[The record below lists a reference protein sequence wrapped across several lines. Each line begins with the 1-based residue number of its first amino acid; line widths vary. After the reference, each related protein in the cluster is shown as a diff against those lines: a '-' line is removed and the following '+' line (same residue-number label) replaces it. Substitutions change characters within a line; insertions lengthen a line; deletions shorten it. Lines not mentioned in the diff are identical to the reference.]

1 MASSPILA
9 VDPDIDDQ
17 ILDFCKGRSRLTPE
31 QVIRDIA
38 RIACIVNLVR
48 NGTLD
53 GKETVLCGGM
63 AMRCLDSPRMS
74 VFDGDTSSR
83 RVLDPDSLRTAISYD
98 DDEIEIT
105 AGPWQPGRDLITF
118 RPVDYTVRFSD
129 LPGAT
134 DEFSL
139 SVSSRGVEGAAQWK
153 TLNHR
158 YPFPVLAEDVLVP
171 IMDPDEILAEKVVAW
186 WLFGHAKHYNDV
198 AFLAARMLPSRRN
211 FNPDVRQSIRRLVEA
226 KLDRNRRVGRES
238 ERRVDAL
245 TEAEQIRRLEKP
257 DEHVDPRRGFNTLS
271 YLHGDPPSRAS
282 VVRMVQGV
290 AIPLLFG

>member
-1 MASSPILA
+1 M
-9 VDPDIDDQ
+9 
-17 ILDFCKGRSRLTPE
+17 
-31 QVIRDIA
+31 
-38 RIACIVNLVR
+38 
-48 NGTLD
+48 
-53 GKETVLCGGM
+53 
-63 AMRCLDSPRMS
+63 
-74 VFDGDTSSR
+74 
-83 RVLDPDSLRTAISYD
+83 
-98 DDEIEIT
+98 
-105 AGPWQPGRDLITF
+105 ITF

-139 SVSSRGVEGAAQWK
+139 SVSSRGVERAAQWK

-186 WLFGHAKHYNDV
+186 WLFGHAKHYNDI

-211 FNPDVRQSIRRLVEA
+211 FNPDVRRSIRRLVEA
-226 KLDRNRRVGRES
+226 KLDSNRRVGRES